1 MGLLPRP
8 HIEGEAHL
16 VLRFR
21 MLLAALCA
29 TAVITAAAPTAAD
42 AGQRRQMVRAI
53 NFVRSWGHHRSLG
66 FSARLS
72 RGAASWA
79 RHLMRTD
86 VLAHSATALRRQ
98 EGEVI
103 EWHTGAAANVNKV
116 VLEWLNSPGHR
127 GVMLSHRYRRAGAG
141 KAVGWMRG
149 RKSTIWV
156 VRFAR

>member
-1 MGLLPRP
+1 
-8 HIEGEAHL
+8 
-16 VLRFR
+16 

-29 TAVITAAAPTAAD
+29 TAAITVAAPTAAD
-42 AGQRRQMVRAI
+42 AGQRRQMIRAI
-53 NFVRSWGHHRSLG
+53 NFVRGWSHHRSLG
-66 FSARLS
+66 FSGRLS
-72 RGAASWA
+72 SGAASWA

-86 VLAHSATALRRQ
+86 VLAHSAAAMRRR

-103 EWHTGAAANVNKV
+103 EWHTGPRASVNKV
-116 VLEWLNSPGHR
+116 VMEWLNSAAHR
-127 GVMLSHRYRRAGAG
+127 RVMLSRGYRRAGAG

>member
-1 MGLLPRP
+1 MP
-8 HIEGEAHL
+8 
-16 VLRFR
+16 RFR

-29 TAVITAAAPTAAD
+29 TAVITAGAATPAD
-42 AGQRRQMVRAI
+42 AGQRRQMIRAI
-53 NFVRSWGHHRSLG
+53 NFVRGWGHHRSLG

-86 VLAHSATALRRQ
+86 VLAHSAAALRRR

-103 EWHTGAAANVNKV
+103 EWHTGPRANVNKV
-116 VLEWLNSPGHR
+116 VMEWLNSPGHR
-127 GVMLSHRYRRAGAG
+127 RVMLSRGYRRAGAG